1 MSTYYNLTLSTR
13 SSTWLNLLIEW
24 SGNFFNPTLRWR
36 GLSKYLGNARS
47 LFIEIEPT
55 LTDSVLKNIFILFFY
70 IVGNINLLSIFKWRS
85 ILKSSLNFNRLPFN
99 NSLSVGL
106 ISKIGNDL
114 SSFSIFLYLIS
125 DLLYLGLIL
134 SIWLVIC

>member
-55 LTDSVLKNIFILFFY
+55 LTDSVLKNISILF
-70 IVGNINLLSIFKWRS
+70 ITLLV
-85 ILKSSLNFNRLPFN
+85 ILTYYQYSNGDPYSSLL
-99 NSLSVGL
+99 
-106 ISKIGNDL
+106 
-114 SSFSIFLYLIS
+114 
-125 DLLYLGLIL
+125 
-134 SIWLVIC
+134 

>member
-55 LTDSVLKNIFILFFY
+55 LTDSVLKNIFLFY
-70 IVGNINLLSIFKWRS
+70 LLHCW
-85 ILKSSLNFNRLPFN
+85 
-99 NSLSVGL
+99 
-106 ISKIGNDL
+106 
-114 SSFSIFLYLIS
+114 
-125 DLLYLGLIL
+125 
-134 SIWLVIC
+134 